1 MNTGVEFA
9 ECALQT
15 KWNKY
20 TYDDMDCQGFVEAV
34 LKDLGIKKPNGM
46 YYNWRGSNAM
56 YRNFYSWRGTV
67 SECYDKY
74 GKIPLGAFV
83 YMWDATGE
91 EERGY
96 TDKLGNFKHVGI
108 YCGDD
113 VVRDSTRSTSLKR
126 DGVGTRTMKGFSHVS
141 LFDGLDYFSEH
152 SYNKN
157 GLEFVSAQIA
167 EMRTILNKMEVGIN
181 ELFRG

>member
-1 MNTGVEFA
+1 MNTGIEFA
-9 ECALQT
+9 ECALQP
-15 KWNKY
+15 KWDKYKY
-20 TYDDMDCQGFVEAV
+20 TDMDCQGFVEAV
-34 LKDLGIKKPNGM
+34 LKDLGIKKPNGL

-67 SECYDKY
+67 ADCFDKF

-83 YMWDATGE
+83 YMWEATGE
-91 EERGY
+91 QEKGY
-96 TDKLGNFKHVGI
+96 TDGLGNFKHVGI

-141 LFDGLDYFSEH
+141 LFGGLDYFSEH
-152 SYNKN
+152 SYNKA

-167 EMRTILNKMEVGIN
+167 EIRNILNKMEVGIN
-181 ELFRG
+181 DLFRS